1 MRMRRSNICLIRNL
15 NERAE
20 RQHLERAEFPR
31 IDERQ
36 NAQTVEAQSILISEG
51 RKEGEREEAG
61 Y

>member
-1 MRMRRSNICLIRNL
+1 MKEQRDS
-15 NERAE
+15 
-20 RQHLERAEFPR
+20 QHLERAEFPR

-51 RKEGEREEAG
+51 RKEEEREGAG

>member
-1 MRMRRSNICLIRNL
+1 MRRSNICLIRNL

-51 RKEGEREEAG
+51 RKEGEG
-61 Y
+61 GS